1 MNVLDKEE
9 YQRKLNEIDRLV
21 EQKDFKGAMA
31 VVDGIEW
38 RKVKDAR
45 KLATVGEIYAAN
57 KRYEESMDIF
67 LLAYHRARIGKNI
80 LIRLIDI
87 ALKID
92 HFDDAEEFYGEF
104 EDIAPNDNTKYI
116 LKYKILKAKDAPLA
130 EQIKVLEDYKD
141 KEFTEKWSYELAR
154 LYYKA
159 GETDKCLDLCGTI
172 ILWFSEGAYVN
183 KTLDLKKRLG
193 ALTAE
198 EEKQYEEQ
206 FAVKPM
212 NEEELQALR
221 QNLDREEEKG
231 DEQDSDAEI
240 IALEKTLGR
249 EEDNAVTRDTSSS
262 NFQEKITKGLRDI
275 FGRKKKKAEE
285 DLSSTEIQT
294 EDYPEQMNI
303 KHAET
308 DTVDEAPELEPEKL
322 ETQDTASSEKQEEDA
337 ALTDAKPENQTQE
350 FTFKQPKPLKI
361 PAAMK
366 TSSLPSPEIIK
377 QIMDERKKAEEEAA
391 ASAHKKE
398 EKKEDELEFNL
409 EATILAAASAQGIDL
424 GLPKPADETEVENV
438 ENTSSS
444 EEESVENETPLEEDE
459 EEAEAPTE
467 VEIMEDGVLLE
478 DEPVEAQAPPE
489 ENEEEAEA
497 PTEVEIVEDGVLL
510 EDEPVETQAPPEENE
525 EKAETSFEESQEE
538 PQNIHEDIF
547 DDSDAL
553 TGAIQEGLERLIREV
568 QREAEKASAALLDN
582 VQDKME
588 EELLHNPADDSAFAS
603 SYIEDEELE
612 RISGVHTGRSAME
625 EADDFEEDQ
634 EPIERGPFPIPNLTP
649 FSEMDFDAPPP
660 RENPAFS
667 PELQEKA
674 MEFEREII
682 EKEDGSSFSLD
693 DLEEKIGSHVNGLE
707 EDDASVDQLLER
719 EATPERKKFDAKV
732 NKILKEGKK
741 NPDELTEEEKLED
754 FIDSMHSEEIDPT
767 KIIPR
772 KRELTEEEKIMF
784 SYFVMVPGMKEQI
797 IDTLCDVQN
806 SAADKTSRTGN
817 IVVMGARETGKTHL
831 ISNIIPAICKELYME
846 AAKVAYVFAEQING
860 KDMAKI
866 ISKLSGGFLVIENA
880 NQLDQE
886 TAESLNKAMEF
897 RTDGLT
903 VIVEDEKI
911 GMRKF
916 LARYPKLAKKF
927 TSMINIPVFTND
939 ELVNFAKIYT
949 RENGYS
955 IDQMGMLALYNSI
968 SQNQKADEPMT
979 IGSVKT
985 MLDEAIAKSQSG
997 MRKLFSKRRTDRD
1010 GLTVLCEKDFI

>member
-1 MNVLDKEE
+1 M
-9 YQRKLNEIDRLV
+9 
-21 EQKDFKGAMA
+21 
-31 VVDGIEW
+31 
-38 RKVKDAR
+38 
-45 KLATVGEIYAAN
+45 
-57 KRYEESMDIF
+57 
-67 LLAYHRARIGKNI
+67 
-80 LIRLIDI
+80 
-87 ALKID
+87 
-92 HFDDAEEFYGEF
+92 
-104 EDIAPNDNTKYI
+104 
-116 LKYKILKAKDAPLA
+116 
-130 EQIKVLEDYKD
+130 
-141 KEFTEKWSYELAR
+141 
-154 LYYKA
+154 
-159 GETDKCLDLCGTI
+159 
-172 ILWFSEGAYVN
+172 
-183 KTLDLKKRLG
+183 
-193 ALTAE
+193 
-198 EEKQYEEQ
+198 
-206 FAVKPM
+206 
-212 NEEELQALR
+212 
-221 QNLDREEEKG
+221 
-231 DEQDSDAEI
+231 
-240 IALEKTLGR
+240 
-249 EEDNAVTRDTSSS
+249 
-262 NFQEKITKGLRDI
+262 
-275 FGRKKKKAEE
+275 
-285 DLSSTEIQT
+285 
-294 EDYPEQMNI
+294 
-303 KHAET
+303 
-308 DTVDEAPELEPEKL
+308 
-322 ETQDTASSEKQEEDA
+322 
-337 ALTDAKPENQTQE
+337 
-350 FTFKQPKPLKI
+350 
-361 PAAMK
+361 
-366 TSSLPSPEIIK
+366 
-377 QIMDERKKAEEEAA
+377 
-391 ASAHKKE
+391 
-398 EKKEDELEFNL
+398 
-409 EATILAAASAQGIDL
+409 
-424 GLPKPADETEVENV
+424 
-438 ENTSSS
+438 
-444 EEESVENETPLEEDE
+444 
-459 EEAEAPTE
+459 
-467 VEIMEDGVLLE
+467 
-478 DEPVEAQAPPE
+478 
-489 ENEEEAEA
+489 
-497 PTEVEIVEDGVLL
+497 
-510 EDEPVETQAPPEENE
+510 ETQAPPEENE